1 MAGPIRIAVLAD
13 VRNAVRG
20 LQDTRT
26 SAQKLG
32 DGFRNMAAPATG
44 ALLGLGALA
53 KGTIDLA
60 SANEQSLGAT
70 QTVFGKYADTV
81 IKRSKEA
88 TDALGLTSNEY
99 RELAN
104 SLGAS
109 LTNAGV
115 SMDKLGGQTDGL
127 ISRASD
133 MAATF
138 GGTTKEAVEAV
149 SSALRGESDPI
160 ERYGVSLNE
169 AAVNAYL
176 AKKGL
181 DDLTG
186 SALDQ
191 AKMQARQAILMDQTS
206 KITGQF
212 AREANTAAG
221 AVERNNARSAELA
234 TTIGTH
240 LLPIWVQLQTAF
252 ASILEVVSQNT
263 GLVVG
268 LGAGLAALAGFVLA
282 VNAAMAVAR
291 AATAAWTAV
300 QWLLNSALF
309 ANPIGIVILAIV
321 ALVAII
327 VVAYQRS
334 ETFRRIVGKAF
345 EWVQNAAAAAWNWI
359 KGNWPLLLAIITG
372 PIGLAVRWVIQNF
385 DRIKAFVRTIP
396 DTIRSAFA
404 SAGSWLVSAGRNV
417 VNGLWNGIAGAGSWV
432 WGKITSF
439 VSTYITGPINRALGI
454 ASPSKV
460 GKKIGEWFSI
470 GVGEGVDSA
479 GAVNRV
485 RRAAGKL
492 TAATIPDA
500 PTGATGT
507 GGELRLVVAAGASD
521 EFTRLLVE
529 LIRKFVTVQGGSVQ
543 RALGGA

>member
-20 LQDTRT
+20 LADTRT
-26 SAQKLG
+26 ATQKLG
-32 DGFRNMAAPATG
+32 DGFRNLAAPAAGVIVAVG
-44 ALLGLGALA
+44 AIA
-53 KGTIDLA
+53 KRTIDLA
-60 SANEQSLGAT
+60 SDSEQSLGAT
-70 QTVFGKYADTV
+70 QTVFGKYSDSV
-81 IKRSKEA
+81 VRRSKEA
-88 TDALGLTSNEY
+88 IDALGLTSNEY

-104 SLGAS
+104 GLGAS
-109 LTNAGV
+109 LGNAGV
-115 SMDKLGGQTDGL
+115 SMDKLGGQTDTL
-127 ISRASD
+127 ITRASD

-191 AKMQARQAILMDQTS
+191 AKMQARQSILMEQTS

-221 AVERNNARSAELA
+221 AVERNRARSDELA
-234 TTIGTH
+234 TTIGTK

-252 ASILEVVSQNT
+252 ATILGFVAQNT
-263 GLVVG
+263 GAVVA

-291 AATAAWTAV
+291 AATVAWTAV

-309 ANPIGIVILAIV
+309 ANPIGLVILAIV
-321 ALVAII
+321 ALVAIF
-327 VVAYQRS
+327 VVAYKKS
-334 ETFRRIVGKAF
+334 ETFRRIVDKAF
-345 EWVQNAAAAAWNWI
+345 SAVLGAARAAWQWI

-372 PIGLAVRWVIQNF
+372 PIGLAVRWVVQNWG
-385 DRIKAFVRTIP
+385 RITDTARAIPGKIRDAF
-396 DTIRSAFA
+396 
-404 SAGSWLVSAGRNV
+404 
-417 VNGLWNGIAGAGSWV
+417 AGAGSWLLSAGRNLV
-432 WGKITSF
+432 EGMYNGIVGAGSWIWGRIQSF
-439 VSTYITGPINRALGI
+439 VSTYITGPIRSALGI

-460 GKKIGEWFSI
+460 GKRIGEWFSI
-470 GVGEGVDSA
+470 GVGDGVDATSA
-479 GAVNRV
+479 VQRV
-485 RRAAGKL
+485 RRAAGRL
-492 TAATIPDA
+492 TEAVIPGPPASAGGAGAGGVTISFD
-500 PTGATGT
+500 
-507 GGELRLVVAAGASD
+507 GGGDPLLQAILNELRKY
-521 EFTRLLVE
+521 
-529 LIRKFVTVQGGSVQ
+529 IRVNGGSAERV
-543 RALGGA
+543 LGGA